1 MIARPQFFPHRKNKD
16 GSFDS
21 FCLKCFATVARATLE
36 SELGDHER
44 AHVCDD
50 MFAAKRSFLQQ
61 ESHRSISARRKGKKI
76 KLQSLSS

>member
-21 FCLKCFATVARATLE
+21 FCLKCFATVARAKLE

-44 AHVCDD
+44 AHVCND
-50 MFAAKRSFLQQ
+50 MFSVKRGRFGRSSSN
-61 ESHRSISARRKGKKI
+61 SHTAPFG
-76 KLQSLSS
+76 